1 MTCYLWPS
9 QQMALLILAA
19 AMVVGLGVHYVSVQH
34 ENRQARQAVCR
45 AELKALT
52 ARNLY
57 IERYLM
63 PADACRALAL
73 VR

>member
-1 MTCYLWPS
+1 MTRYLWPS
-9 QQMALLILAA
+9 QQVALL
-19 AMVVGLGVHYVSVQH
+19 VVGAVVIGSLGVHYVGVQH

-57 IERYLM
+57 VERYLM